1 MSEAGTEV
9 AQRLFQEEYG
19 ECGPPLAGVESVSES
34 GRLWVIVRGVLRVAG
49 VESSVSEGRGD
60 GVGEVAGCI
69 ITTAVWGVHWVIRVV
84 MAVVSEPK
92 AMAKVA

>member
-34 GRLWVIVRGVLRVAG
+34 GRLWVMIRGVPRVAG
-49 VESSVSEGRGD
+49 VESVSEGRGD
-60 GVGEVAGCI
+60 GAEEVAGCI
-69 ITTAVWGVHWVIRVV
+69 ITTGVWGVHWVIRVV